1 MKGNNIGSTY
11 RGLVIALLLA
21 TTMIS
26 VSAQDSHPN
35 LKNTSITIGLLQGG
49 GALIGMDFEKM
60 IKQQW
65 SLQTGFGAIG
75 FGAGLNYHLK
85 PQINS
90 NFVSIQLWNQGL
102 LGDDLSQRIVGITY
116 SFRGESSGVTGQI
129 GLGYTIK
136 RSEALTQYLEAYGID
151 NIPPV
156 TLIYSM
162 VWWF

>member
-60 IKQQW
+60 IKQ
-65 SLQTGFGAIG
+65 SK
-75 FGAGLNYHLK
+75 LK
-85 PQINS
+85 SKS
-90 NFVSIQLWNQGL
+90 NETSVF
-102 LGDDLSQRIVGITY
+102 
-116 SFRGESSGVTGQI
+116 
-129 GLGYTIK
+129 
-136 RSEALTQYLEAYGID
+136 
-151 NIPPV
+151 
-156 TLIYSM
+156 
-162 VWWF
+162 